1 MSVAYL
7 TEVSVNR
14 ELTIQLFSSQFCSF
28 GFTHM
33 WQSSLYDNKP
43 KIPGKNGPQD
53 NIESQH
59 VFILLHSQNFTISLL
74 SFISV
79 IYKVYMH
86 LSSYKKNLY

>member
-1 MSVAYL
+1 
-7 TEVSVNR
+7 
-14 ELTIQLFSSQFCSF
+14 
-28 GFTHM
+28 M

-43 KIPGKNGPQD
+43 KIPGENGPQD

-74 SFISV
+74 SFVSV